1 MAASACIDVR
11 HYYVDRVL
19 DLRLGEAARGVKCVS
34 LSEDVFNDHFPGN
47 PVLPGVYLVEG
58 MAQTAGILLERTT
71 GGKRVALMV
80 SIDRA
85 RFLGFAR
92 PGDQV
97 QFEVTVESLQDDAC
111 RVMAS
116 AKIADR
122 TIASARLSF
131 SLVERGR
138 LIPPGY
144 EAYWEHTLATWRGEY
159 LDLKDD

>member
-1 MAASACIDVR
+1 MR
-11 HYYVDRVL
+11 HYWVDRVG
-19 DLRLGEAARGVKCVS
+19 DIRPGESARGVKSVS

-47 PVLPGVYLVEG
+47 PILPGIYLLEG

-71 GGKRVALMV
+71 GGRRLALMA

-97 QFEVTVESLQDDAC
+97 QFDVTVESLQDDAC

-116 AKIADR
+116 AKVGDR
-122 TIASARLSF
+122 AVASAYLSF
-131 SLVERGR
+131 SLVDSER
-138 LIPPGY
+138 LIPAGY
-144 EAYWEHTLATWRGEY
+144 ESHWKHALATWRGEY
-159 LDLKDD
+159 LELKRG

>member
-1 MAASACIDVR
+1 VR
-11 HYYVDRVL
+11 HYCVDRVL
-19 DLRLGEAARGVKCVS
+19 DLRPGEGARGVKCVS
-34 LSEDVFNDHFPGN
+34 LADDVFTDHFPGN
-47 PVLPGVYLVEG
+47 PVLPGVYLLEG

-71 GGKRVALMV
+71 GGRRLGLMA

-97 QFEVTVESLQDDAC
+97 QFDITVESLQDDAC

-116 AKIADR
+116 AKVGDR
-122 TIASARLSF
+122 TIASAHFSFRLVDS
-131 SLVERGR
+131 ER

-144 EAYWEHTLATWRGEY
+144 ESYWKQALATWRGEY
-159 LDLKDD
+159 LKLKHD